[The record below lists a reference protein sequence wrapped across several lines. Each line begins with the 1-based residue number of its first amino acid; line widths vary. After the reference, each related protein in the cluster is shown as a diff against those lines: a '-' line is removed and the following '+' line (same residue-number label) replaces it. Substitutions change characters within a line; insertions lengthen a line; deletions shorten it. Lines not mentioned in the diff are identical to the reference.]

1 MYKITVKQ
9 GNIFDEKEAD
19 FIVNPSN
26 TGLFLGSGVSAA
38 FRINCGNELQTEM
51 EKHAPIK
58 QGEVIVTSCP
68 KNPNFKYALH
78 TAVMDYSKSNPSPAY
93 DTIKTILRNIEK
105 QIKAKTPCKMVLP
118 LMGTGVGGLDKEKV
132 IRIYKEFFSR
142 DVNFECDAVIY
153 GYRQDDYKLIRK
165 IFDE

>member
-1 MYKITVKQ
+1 MYKITIKQ
-9 GNIFDEKEAD
+9 GNVFDEKEAD

-26 TGLFLGSGVSAA
+26 TDLFLGSGVSAA
-38 FRINCGNELQTEM
+38 FRRACGNELQTEM
-51 EKHAPIK
+51 KKHAPIK
-58 QGEVIVTSCP
+58 QGEVIVTGCP

-78 TAVMDYSKSNPSPAY
+78 TAVMDYSKQNPSPTY
-93 DTIKTILRNIEK
+93 ETIKTILRNIEK
-105 QIKAKTPCKMVLP
+105 LIKPHAPCKMILP

-142 DVNFECDAVIY
+142 DVDFECEIFIY
-153 GYRQDDYKLIRK
+153 GYRQDDYKLIKK